1 MPLAGE
7 TIIAGKVPGERIETQ
22 VRTSDSSGVTTTET
36 AVDTVTAAV
45 VAGRVYRIRYVMRV
59 NSDAAND
66 DYRVTIREDSASGTQ
81 LMLVNLDIP
90 ILFREPQ
97 TVLEAE
103 YTADA
108 TEDKTFVGTIDRIA
122 GSGTLIA
129 VASAVSPTYLYVDY
143 IRDA

>member
-59 NSDAAND
+59 NSDA
-66 DYRVTIREDSASGTQ
+66 YRVTIREDSASGTQ